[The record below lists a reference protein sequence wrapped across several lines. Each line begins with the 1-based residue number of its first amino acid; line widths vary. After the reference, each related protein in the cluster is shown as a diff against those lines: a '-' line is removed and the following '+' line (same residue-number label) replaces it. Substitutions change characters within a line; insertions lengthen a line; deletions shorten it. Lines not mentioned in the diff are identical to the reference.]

1 MATRNLKA
9 QVELSGEAKY
19 KEALKGLAA
28 DNKVL
33 SSEMRKLQSEFRGQ
47 TDSIEYLTRHGKLL
61 EDGLEI
67 QKDRVQKLREQL
79 AWATEKYGEASNKT
93 KGFAAQL
100 NNAEAKLLD
109 QEYAIKQ
116 NNEAIENYG
125 KSTVALGDIAE
136 KFADKLGI
144 KIPEGAKNALNGV
157 KGFSSGT
164 VAAMGV
170 AVAAAGATTLAYKK
184 LFDLAIEQ
192 AAEADTILTDSLITG
207 ISTESLQ
214 KWNYAANLV
223 DVSGDVITKSLSRLT
238 RSMDDARGGNA
249 ELTAAFAKLGIS
261 ITDSNGQLRDN
272 EEVFYELVDAL
283 GAVENATERD
293 ALSMTIMGKSA
304 QELNPLIIQGGEALR
319 ALGEEA
325 ENTGY
330 ILDEAQIKKLGEVDD
345 AYQRM
350 QLTVEANRKQLAV
363 EFAPAAI
370 EAMTMFSDA
379 VTKAGKF
386 LVDSGII
393 TGLGSILE
401 STLGII
407 GAGADVMATI
417 TGIDGKFSIFGA
429 TLGGVAQLLA
439 LVADTLDVIS
449 GLMTLDFGKVK
460 TALGWNRGSGERSH
474 WQTVVDQQ
482 EGRISYNATGNDNFQ
497 GGMTYIN
504 EAGPEA
510 IYLPRGTQIA
520 TAQETREL
528 GGDTFNF
535 YIDAKNVHEFVQLVE
550 MAKSARIRS
559 RMKGEK

>member
-1 MATRNLKA
+1 MATRSLKA
-9 QVELSGEAKY
+9 QVEISGEAKY
-19 KEALKGLAA
+19 KEALKSLST

-33 SSEMRKLQSEFRGQ
+33 SSEMRKLKAEFKGQ
-47 TDSIEYLTRHGKLL
+47 TDSMEFLTRKGELL
-61 EDGLEI
+61 NKQLNT
-67 QKDRVQKLREQL
+67 QKERVDTLR
-79 AWATEKYGEASNKT
+79 AAVANAKEKYGEAAEETQSWIIK
-93 KGFAAQL
+93 L
-100 NNAEAKLLD
+100 NNAEAQQFNL
-109 QEYAIKQ
+109 EHAIEE
-116 NNEAIENYG
+116 NNEALENQG
-125 KSTVALGDIAE
+125 KSMTGLGDIAE

-144 KIPEGAKNALNGV
+144 KIPEGAKKALNGV
-157 KGFSSGT
+157 KGFSTGT

-170 AVAAAGATTLAYKK
+170 AAAAVGATTLVYKK

-261 ITDSNGQLRDN
+261 IIDSNGQLRDN
-272 EEVFYELVDAL
+272 ETVFYELVDAL

-319 ALGEEA
+319 ALSEEA

-379 VTKAGKF
+379 VTRAGKF

-460 TALGWNRGSGERSH
+460 TALGWSRGSGERSH

-482 EGRISYNATGNDNFQ
+482 EGRISYNASGNDNWR

-535 YIDAKNVHEFVQLVE
+535 YIDAKNVQEFIQLVE

-559 RMKGEK
+559 RMKGEA